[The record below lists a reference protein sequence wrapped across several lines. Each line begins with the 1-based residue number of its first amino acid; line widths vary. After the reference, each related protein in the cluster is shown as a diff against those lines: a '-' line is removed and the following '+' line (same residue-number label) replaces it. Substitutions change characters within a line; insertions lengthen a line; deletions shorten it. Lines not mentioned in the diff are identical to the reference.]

1 MSRFRLPP
9 WSAAFASLALLVS
22 ATLACALP
30 FQRQPAQPGVS
41 SPAATPQAAP
51 GEPIQ
56 VPAGVLTEVA
66 ATLFAPYQA
75 TWTAQAVMQAAPP
88 PVETQ
93 AAPPAA
99 PTQALPPSPTQAQ
112 PTASPAS
119 PTAPPPTAQPP
130 TSVAPVGTPTAVL
143 LPTAYQ
149 PTWPPAS
156 LAIQSG
162 GAFTVFGLNLHD
174 CGGTYAANFLIQNTG
189 AQALESLSL
198 HFIDLNSDRDLY
210 GPSISNTP
218 FAWTDRTCSPGG
230 IDQLDPGYW
239 LFVGGL
245 LGPGRLSGHSILAN
259 FLFCTAE
266 NLGGRCYPRSV
277 EFVVP

>member
-1 MSRFRLPP
+1 MSQSRRPP
-9 WSAAFASLALLVS
+9 RSAVFASLALLLS
-22 ATLACALP
+22 AALACNLP
-30 FQRQPAQPGVS
+30 FQLGPSQPGVS
-41 SPAATPQAAP
+41 SPAAATPQAAP

-56 VPAGVLTEVA
+56 VPASVLTEVA
-66 ATLFAPYQA
+66 ATLFAPYQP

-93 AAPPAA
+93 PAPPAA
-99 PTQALPPSPTQAQ
+99 PTQPPQPSPTQAQ
-112 PTASPAS
+112 PTASQPAPS
-119 PTAPPPTAQPP
+119 APPP
-130 TSVAPVGTPTAVL
+130 TSVAPAATPSAVL

-149 PTWPPAS
+149 PTRPPAS

-162 GAFTVFGLNLHD
+162 GAYTIFGLNLHD
-174 CGGTYAANFLIQNTG
+174 CGGSYAANFLIENTG

-198 HFIDLNSDRDLY
+198 HFIDLSSERDLY
-210 GPSISNTP
+210 DPSVSDAP
-218 FAWTDRTCSPGG
+218 FAWSDRTCSPGG
-230 IDQLDPGYW
+230 IDRLEPGSW

-245 LGPGRLSGHSILAN
+245 LGPGQLSGHTILAN
-259 FLFCTAE
+259 FLFCTEE